1 MKLDDSL
8 LKRMK
13 EEMFRYEKWWT
24 TQDSKLGTNSMRAKQ
39 QNEHKQQKIIHLFSP
54 KPFCLHL
61 I

>member
-39 QNEHKQQKIIHLFSP
+39 QNEHTHQKIIHLFST
-54 KPFCLHL
+54 KPLHL
-61 I
+61 QLS